1 MRRRLLL
8 LAVVVGAA
16 VLAPSAAARVTYCA
30 PTGDFCTSAAKV
42 NGVRLLRVTS
52 FAFTGRVRICVR
64 ARKGGPVCRSF
75 RLVKSGAGT
84 YAVNIRWR
92 RHYPDR
98 GPGTYRVSFFL
109 RTQQLGP
116 VLSFVR

>member
-1 MRRRLLL
+1 VKRLAL

-16 VLAPSAAARVTYCA
+16 ALAPVAEARVTYCS
-30 PTGDFCTSAAKV
+30 PTGDYCTSAAKV
-42 NGVRLLRVTS
+42 KGVRYLRVTS

-64 ARKGGPVCRSF
+64 ARKGGPVCHPF
-75 RLVKSGAGT
+75 RLTKSGSGT
-84 YAVNIRWR
+84 YAVAIRWR

-98 GPGTYRVSFFL
+98 GPGTYRVTFFL
-109 RTQQLGP
+109 GVQQLGP

>member
-1 MRRRLLL
+1 
-8 LAVVVGAA
+8 
-16 VLAPSAAARVTYCA
+16 
-30 PTGDFCTSAAKV
+30 
-42 NGVRLLRVTS
+42 VTS

-64 ARKGGPVCRSF
+64 APKGGPVCRSF
-75 RLVKSGAGT
+75 RLVKSRAGT

-109 RTQQLGP
+109 GTQQLGP
-116 VLSFVR
+116 TLSFAR

>member
-1 MRRRLLL
+1 MRRLLL
-8 LAVVVGAA
+8 VAVVLAA
-16 VLAPSAAARVTYCA
+16 AALAPAAAAKVTYCSS
-30 PTGDFCTSAAKV
+30 TGDYCTSAAKV
-42 NGVRLLRVTS
+42 RGVRYLRVTS

-64 ARKGGPVCRSF
+64 YQKGGPVCRSF
-75 RLVKSGAGT
+75 RLVKSRAGT

-109 RTQQLGP
+109 GKQQLGP